1 MKVFWIIL
9 ICILQIQYLQADS
22 VKVIRRNSC
31 DTDIKD
37 RGENAF
43 LTFYG
48 DSLGDFVDK
57 HTHGIVGWDA
67 YLGFYRPDFD
77 PLGWRVQ
84 NFAIAGWTTNKR
96 TVSL

>member
-22 VKVIRRNSC
+22 TANIQANCNTS
-31 DTDIKD
+31 IQD
-37 RGENAF
+37 RGQNAF

-48 DSLGDFVDK
+48 DSLGDFVDSGF
-57 HTHGIVGWDA
+57 HGIVGWDA

-77 PLGWRVQ
+77 SLLGWRVQ
-84 NFAIAGWTTNKR
+84 NFAIAGKE
-96 TVSL
+96 